1 MTLLHQTA
9 REGAFRARL
18 LVGLAALGA
27 TLGVLGWLHYYIT
40 GLGVELDA
48 GGYMR
53 TAARVLLDPSAR
65 AAGLHLEMLAAAAAG
80 AAALALPGLALLL
93 KSQKSQKSQP
103 GA

>member
-1 MTLLHQTA
+1 MTLIHQQA
-9 REGAFRARL
+9 REGAYRARL
-18 LVGLAALGA
+18 LAGLAALGA
-27 TLGVLGWLHYYIT
+27 ALGVLAWLHYYISD
-40 GLGVELDA
+40 LGIDLDA

-53 TAARVLLDPSAR
+53 TAARVALDPSAR

-93 KSQKSQKSQP
+93 KSQKSQP